1 MATAQKM
8 GSAQGELRT
17 LAGHGATLGE
27 LLDHLDERVQGLGR
41 RGFSDDQ
48 EEELQLYCWAAH
60 KSQSDG
66 SAWGETA
73 VAGPLE
79 DDIGA

>member
-8 GSAQGELRT
+8 GAAQGELRA
-17 LAGHGATLGE
+17 LAGFGATFGE
-27 LLDHLDERVQGLGR
+27 LLDHLDERVQGRGR
-41 RGFSDDQ
+41 RGFSADQ

-60 KSQSDG
+60 KSQSEG
-66 SAWGETA
+66 SGWGDDE
-73 VAGPLE
+73 VAAPLG